1 MRRREPPRVVG
12 PYYERKRW
20 RIVVIEHGT
29 RKSVFAPTEAEALK
43 LKKQFEKE
51 ITGPA
56 MRTVGEVIEA
66 FLAERMRAGDWRPA
80 SERSTRARLNLFFGS
95 VRDLDIGM
103 ITARRAAALY
113 QAAIETVTR
122 FGRPASVATHRLQL
136 RMAKRLFRWAVKRG
150 LVASNPFV
158 DVDPVGRVN
167 VGKRQLRLDE
177 ARTFA
182 DTALRMWAE
191 KRDPLAL
198 AAACALFMGLRAS
211 EILDRRARDL
221 DAGGTLLVIEDGKT
235 KNAAR
240 SPKIPAVLR
249 PHLLE
254 LARGRG
260 PEDLLIVGFNGQRR
274 RYPTLH
280 KKVQQICRAAGVPVV
295 CTHSLRGC
303 NATFALEAGATS
315 EAVAR
320 SLGHGSFEV
329 TKRHYAKADAI
340 GNAQSAA
347 LVNVL
352 TRPALAAALADLS
365 APDLFE
371 LLPGEVLAELVPL
384 YVASQRNAA

>member
-1 MRRREPPRVVG
+1 MRKREPPRVVG
-12 PYYERKRW
+12 PYCERKGW
-20 RIVVIEHGT
+20 RLVVIEHGT
-29 RKSVFAPTEAEALK
+29 RKSILASTEAEALK
-43 LKKQFEKE
+43 LKRQFEKE
-51 ITGPA
+51 ISGSA
-56 MRTVGEVIEA
+56 VRTVGEVIEA
-66 FLAERMRAGDWRPA
+66 FLVDRMRSGDWRPV

-95 VRDLDIGM
+95 VCDLDIGK

-113 QAAIETVTR
+113 QALTEKMTR
-122 FGRPASVATHRLQL
+122 FGRPTAVATHRLQL

-150 LVASNPFV
+150 LVASNPFA
-158 DVDPVGRVN
+158 DVDPIGRVN

-182 DTALRMWAE
+182 DTSLRMWAE
-191 KRDPLAL
+191 NRDPLAL

-211 EILDRRARDL
+211 EILDRRARDI

-254 LARGRG
+254 LARGRR
-260 PEDLLIVGFNGQRR
+260 PEELLIVGTKGQRR
-274 RYPTLH
+274 RHPTLH
-280 KKVQQICRAAGVPVV
+280 RKVQQICRAAGVPVV

-315 EAVAR
+315 EVVAR

-340 GNAQSAA
+340 GNAQTAA

-352 TRPALAAALADLS
+352 TRPALAATLADLS
-365 APDLFE
+365 APELFE
-371 LLPGEVLAELVPL
+371 LLPGEVLSELVPL
-384 YVASQRNAA
+384 YLASQRNAA